1 MDPNQTTDGA
11 SAEDDS
17 PPDETP
23 MEVLSESECWR
34 LLRSVD
40 LGRIALATDDG
51 IEIFPINFVVD
62 RGTIVFRT
70 AAGTKLTRVSQTSE
84 IAFEADDSDPP
95 AGVAWSVVVK
105 GDAETI
111 HGRTAV
117 FDAFEINLRPWHN
130 SNKPFFVRLE
140 PRSISGRRLVR
151 PP

>member
-1 MDPNQTTDGA
+1 MNFSLAGEPAHTRCLDIT
-11 SAEDDS
+11 
-17 PPDETP
+17 
-23 MEVLSESECWR
+23 LSQ
-34 LLRSVD
+34 
-40 LGRIALATDDG
+40 G
-51 IEIFPINFVVD
+51 D

-151 PP
+151 PL